1 MVLGVVVMMS
11 LLVMVKKKRCGGK
24 NGLEE
29 EEDEIVL
36 VRRLV
41 VNKTAEILFNDAIEH
56 LGLPVALGMISCA
69 HAQLGPT

>member
-1 MVLGVVVMMS
+1 M
-11 LLVMVKKKRCGGK
+11 
-24 NGLEE
+24 
-29 EEDEIVL
+29 L

-69 HAQLGPT
+69 HAQLGPTLFEKLPPEFLRKMGSRSEIKL